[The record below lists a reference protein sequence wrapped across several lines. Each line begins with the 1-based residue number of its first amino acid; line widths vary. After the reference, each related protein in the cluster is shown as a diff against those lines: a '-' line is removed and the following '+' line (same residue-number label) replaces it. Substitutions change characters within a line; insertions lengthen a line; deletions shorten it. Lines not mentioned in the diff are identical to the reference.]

1 MTKEGSS
8 PTLSTETFLE
18 GGGELGARM
27 RQTDWTATPL
37 GPPESWPQSLK
48 TAVRITLTCRQPMF
62 VWWGPELI
70 NLYNDAY
77 RQILG
82 GKHPAALGQPAFMVW
97 QEIWDQVG
105 PRAESAMRRNEGTYD
120 EALLLIM
127 ERNGYA
133 EETYF
138 TFSYSP
144 VPNDEGGTGGI
155 LCANTD
161 DTRRIIGE
169 RQLKLLRD
177 LAAGTS
183 DCRTIVDACTRSA
196 RRLESDPFDI
206 PFALIYLQERDG
218 KQLRLQGAAGISRTH
233 PAAPE
238 VVTVDQCSLWP
249 FAEVLGE
256 HHTRL
261 VTDLSAIP
269 DLPKGAWHRPPSQA
283 AVVPINPAG
292 TTGQGGVLIVGLSP
306 FRLFDDGYRGFIELA
321 AGQIAASITSAQ
333 TLEEERRRAE
343 ALAELDRAKTAF
355 FSNVSHEFR
364 TPLTLLL
371 GPIEE
376 IINTADEDELSP
388 AARDMLTVAYRNGRR
403 LQKLVNTLLDFS
415 RIEAGRV
422 EAIFEPTDLG
432 AATADLASVFRSAV
446 EKAGL
451 RLLIDCPRLA
461 APAYVDR
468 DMWEKIVLNL
478 ISNAFKYTLSGTIR
492 VTARVVGPSVVVEV
506 QDTGTGIPESELPK
520 LFDRFHRVQGVH
532 GRTHEGTGIG
542 LALVQE
548 LVKMHGGS
556 VSAASVFGEGS
567 TFTVRIPVGRDHLPR
582 ERVSEA
588 RTLPVRSS
596 AASSFLDEAA
606 NWMPLPESDNDFS
619 QSTGQSGVLLRNRP
633 HGSTRPRIV
642 LADDNADMRDYV
654 RRLLS
659 NDYDVTVASD
669 GRAALQAVVEHRPD
683 LVLTD
688 AMMPRLDGFG
698 LLGALRSDTRTA
710 TVPVI
715 MLSARAGEESRVEGL
730 EAGADDYLV
739 KPFSAR
745 ELLAR
750 IKGVLA
756 LARVRHD
763 ARKREEELR
772 AESANI
778 LESLSEG
785 FVSCDAEWRITS
797 VNREGERMTGIK
809 REALI
814 GQSLWVA
821 APSGVGPTFEAAFRR
836 AMTERT
842 PTHVEDYYAPFD
854 RWFEAHAFPVLK
866 GGLAIFFQ
874 DVTERRQSQSAFR
887 EIEARFTRF
896 MHHLPGLAWIKDDRG
911 RYVFAN
917 DAAMRAFGRPA
928 EELYGRTDHELF
940 PNGTAREFGENDQAA
955 LESEAGIQTEE
966 ALIHPDGSVHHSLVN
981 KFSIPAGATGST
993 LIGGMAIDIT
1003 ERKKAEAALRESEAR
1018 FRQMAD
1024 NAPVLIWVN
1033 GPDGCEFVNRE
1044 YLRFLGV
1051 PFESVQGMN
1060 WTQFAHPEDIE
1071 SYLASYRRAQQAR
1084 QNFDGAL
1091 RFRRHDGQYRWLR
1104 SSGVPRMSSDGTFLG
1119 YVGCSFDVTEIK
1131 RSEDALRE
1139 ADRRKDEFLAMLA
1152 HELRNPLAPIRSGL
1166 DLLAAQ
1172 GVEDE
1177 SISLMRDQVEHLVR
1191 MVDDL
1196 LDASRILRNRIQLRK
1211 KPVELTAAVQRAV
1224 ESVRPHIEAQ
1234 QHELAVSTPSRPVWV
1249 DADPVRLTQVAANLL
1264 HNAAKYTER
1273 NGRIE
1278 VSIHEAEGQATLT
1291 VRDNGVG
1298 ISPDLLPKVFELF
1311 TQADRSLE
1319 RSQGGLGIGL
1329 TLVQSLVT
1337 LHGGSV
1343 VARSEGEGHGAEF
1356 TVRLPAISSP
1366 QPVVAGIVEDMA
1378 KGEFRIL
1385 VVEDNVGSAKILS
1398 RLLKTLGNHEVH
1410 LAHDGM
1416 AAVESARTLVPDM
1429 ILLDIGLPRMNGF
1442 EVARML
1448 RSEPRFHETM
1458 LVALTGYGADED
1470 RRRSREAGFDMHLIK
1485 PPSIDVLQHL
1495 FAHPRLGRRRHD
1507 G

>member
-1 MTKEGSS
+1 MTREGSPPS
-8 PTLSTETFLE
+8 RSAATFLE

-27 RQTDWTATPL
+27 RATDWSATPL

-77 RQILG
+77 KQILG
-82 GKHPAALGQPAFMVW
+82 RKHPAALGKPAFMVW

-105 PRAESAMRRNEGTYD
+105 PRAESAMRRNEGTFD

-127 ERNGYA
+127 ERNGYP

-177 LAAGTS
+177 LAAGTG
-183 DCRTIVDACTRSA
+183 DARTIVEACTRSA
-196 RRLESDPFDI
+196 QSLESDPFDI
-206 PFALIYLQERDG
+206 PFALIYLPDRDG
-218 KQLRLQGAAGISRTH
+218 RQLRLQGTAGIDRGH

-238 VVTVDQCSLWP
+238 AVEIDQCSPWP
-249 FAEVLGE
+249 FADVLSE

-261 VTDLSAIP
+261 VNDLSGFR
-269 DLPKGAWHRPPSQA
+269 DLPRGAWHRAPSQA
-283 AVVPINPAG
+283 AVVPIHPAG
-292 TTGQGGVLIVGLSP
+292 MTGQGGVLIVGLNP
-306 FRLFDDGYRGFIELA
+306 FRLFDDSYRGFIELA
-321 AGQIAASITSAQ
+321 AGQIAAGIANAQ
-333 TLEEERRRAE
+333 TLEEERRRAQ

-376 IINTADEDELSP
+376 ILSSADDDELSP
-388 AARDMLTVAYRNGRR
+388 AGRDMLTVAYRNGRR

-432 AATADLASVFRSAV
+432 AATADLASVFRSAI

-451 RLLIDCPRLA
+451 RLLIDCPRLIT
-461 APAYVDR
+461 PAYVDR

-492 VTARVVGPSVVVEV
+492 VSTRVADQSVVMEV
-506 QDTGTGIPESELPK
+506 QDTGTGIPDSELPK

-548 LVKMHGGS
+548 LVKMHGGR
-556 VSAASVFGEGS
+556 VSATSVFGEGS
-567 TFTVRIPVGRDHLPR
+567 TFTVRIPLGCNHLPP
-582 ERVSEA
+582 ERISEA
-588 RTLPVRSS
+588 RTVPVRSS
-596 AASSFLDEAA
+596 AASSFVDEATR
-606 NWMPLPESDNDFS
+606 WMPASEPDSEFP

-633 HGSTRPRIV
+633 HGSARPRIV

-659 NDYDVTVASD
+659 NDYDVTVVPD
-669 GRAALQAVVEHRPD
+669 GRTALHAVAAHRPD

-688 AMMPRLDGFG
+688 VMMPRLDGFG
-698 LLGALRSDTRTA
+698 LLAALRDDPRTA
-710 TVPVI
+710 AIPVI

-750 IKGVLA
+750 VKGVLA
-756 LARVRHD
+756 LARVRYE

-778 LESLSEG
+778 LEGLSEG
-785 FVSCDAEWRITS
+785 FLSCDAEWRITS
-797 VNREGERMTGIK
+797 VNRAAERMTGVE
-809 REALI
+809 RAALI
-814 GQSLWVA
+814 GESLWEAVPA
-821 APSGVGPTFEAAFRR
+821 GIGPAFEAAFRE
-836 AMTERT
+836 AMTRRT
-842 PTHVEDYYAPFD
+842 PAHVEDYFAPFE

-874 DVTERRQSQSAFR
+874 DVTERRQSQSALR
-887 EIEARFTRF
+887 DIEARFTRF
-896 MHHLPGLAWIKDDRG
+896 MQHLPGLAWIKDDGG

-928 EELYGRTDHELF
+928 AELYGRTDHELF
-940 PNGTAREFGENDQAA
+940 SDGTAREFGENDQAA
-955 LESEAGIQTEE
+955 LASEAGIQTEE
-966 ALIHPDGSVHHSLVN
+966 TLIHPDGTVHHSLVS
-981 KFSIPAGATGST
+981 KFSIPAGATGCK

-1044 YLRFLGV
+1044 YLRFVGV
-1051 PFESVQGMN
+1051 SFECIQGMN
-1060 WTQFAHPEDIE
+1060 WTRYVHPDD
-1071 SYLASYRRAQQAR
+1071 LAAYVGGYRQAQQAR
-1084 QNFDGAL
+1084 QNFDGTI
-1091 RFRRHDGQYRWLR
+1091 RFRRHNGEYRWLR
-1104 SSGVPRMSSDGTFLG
+1104 SSGVPRFSADGTFLG
-1119 YVGCSFDVTEIK
+1119 YVGCSFDVSEIK
-1131 RSEDALRE
+1131 RSEEALRE
-1139 ADRRKDEFLAMLA
+1139 ADQRKDEFLAMLA

-1177 SISLMRDQVEHLVR
+1177 SINLMRDQVEHLVR

-1211 KPVELTAAVQRAV
+1211 KPVELTAAVQRALD
-1224 ESVRPHIEAQ
+1224 SVRPHIEAQ
-1234 QHELAVSTPSRPVWV
+1234 QHQLVLRTPPRPVWV
-1249 DADPVRLTQVAANLL
+1249 DADPVRLTQIAANLL

-1273 NGRIE
+1273 KGRIDVE
-1278 VSIHEAEGQATLT
+1278 IQEADGQAVLI

-1298 ISPDLLPKVFELF
+1298 ISPELLPKVFELF

-1329 TLVQSLVT
+1329 TLVHSLVT

-1343 VARSEGEGHGAEF
+1343 EARSDGEGHGAEF
-1356 TVRLPAISSP
+1356 TVRLPAICGP
-1366 QPVVAGIVEDMA
+1366 QPVIEGIRESVAM
-1378 KGEFRIL
+1378 GEYRIL

-1398 RLLKTLGNHEVH
+1398 RLLKMLGNHEVH

-1416 AAVESARTLVPDM
+1416 AAVESARTLLPDM

-1442 EVARML
+1442 EVARTL

-1495 FAHPRLGRRRHD
+1495 FAHPRLRRRQD
-1507 G
+1507 T